1 VRRALLAFACALA
14 CAALALAAEPRRVE
28 SVGIAPVKKDAP
40 ATSSPRSA
48 ALTAAVARAVE
59 TVALELEPSLPKT
72 SGERAKDPTKIAPEL
87 AAALGSDPLDYATRY
102 RLLKDRGLRPA
113 IYGKE
118 TGAEKEYVVVVEVQ
132 VDAERV
138 AERLRAAGY
147 LAGTQPGASQAPLRL
162 VLEGVTDYRAYA
174 SVRKLLVE
182 RLGVRSAQPVEFR
195 RGETVLALEGAPA
208 PETIG
213 PSLQAAAPPELR
225 VVPLE
230 AGPDAVRL
238 QLEWTPPP
246 EATRPGAADP
256 AAETPSED

>member
-1 VRRALLAFACALA
+1 VRRALLAFACALL
-14 CAALALAAEPRRVE
+14 CAAAAFAAEPRKIQ
-28 SVGIAPVKKDAP
+28 SVGIAPVKKNAP
-40 ATSSPRSA
+40 ATASPRSA

-72 SGERAKDPTKIAPEL
+72 SGEKSKDPTKIAPEL
-87 AAALGSDPLDYATRY
+87 AAALGSDPLDYAARY
-102 RLLKDRGLRPA
+102 RLLQDRGLRA
-113 IYGKE
+113 ALFGKE

-132 VDAERV
+132 VDAERI

-147 LAGTQPGASQAPLRL
+147 LAGTPATASRAPLQL

-195 RGETVLALEGAPA
+195 RGEAVLALEGAPA

-213 PSLQAAAPPELR
+213 PALQAAAPPELR
-225 VVPLE
+225 VVPIE
-230 AGPDAVRL
+230 AGPDGVRL

-246 EATRPGAADP
+246 EATPSAAAAP
-256 AAETPSED
+256 TAETPSED